1 MANRKVS
8 HNSVSGQT
16 ISHHRI
22 VEEARGGGIGVGHKA
37 ETLVRFCFATLKF
50 LPEEI
55 PLEETYET
63 SH

>member
-16 ISHHRI
+16 FSHHRF
-22 VEEARGGGIGVGHKA
+22 VEKARGGGISVGGKA
-37 ETLVRFCFATLKF
+37 ENLILLRLATMKF
-50 LPEEI
+50 LPEQI